1 VKGGNP
7 VVMLDRRRLAA
18 PLFAQAGAFV
28 VVLIIGG
35 FTGHSSS
42 GSAASTTTPA
52 ASPSIPGEA
61 SATVPTGAG
70 QGSKLTVRVEG
81 TAATGTVLAGT
92 KVNVLQ
98 SSTLASAATGTL
110 NAHLEFAVTVPAG
123 SYQVCLSP
131 ATGTGTAIQGNSI
144 VAGWVCRPVQ
154 VGAGPKQVLFPLAP
168 GTGT

>member
-1 VKGGNP
+1 M
-7 VVMLDRRRLAA
+7 VMLDRRRLAA

-42 GSAASTTTPA
+42 GSAASTATPA
-52 ASPSIPGEA
+52 ASPSVPGQA
-61 SATVPTGAG
+61 TATVPTGAG
-70 QGSKLTVRVEG
+70 QGSKLTVKVGGAAAAG
-81 TAATGTVLAGT
+81 TALAGT
-92 KVNVLQ
+92 KVSVLH
-98 SSTLASAATGTL
+98 SSTLTSAATGTL

-131 ATGTGTAIQGNSI
+131 VAGAGTSIQGSRI
-144 VAGWVCRPVQ
+144 MAGWVCRPVQ
-154 VGAGPKQVLFPLAP
+154 VGAGPQQVLFPLAP